1 MRAWIVT
8 HKVASAVIIAA
19 VIALGVFVVFYWFGF
34 QNAVVD
40 VRVNEAAPAA
50 SPAASPGSPGSP
62 VAPGGVTGE
71 PAGSEGP
78 VTLAK
83 GRFRGLEHDTEGTA
97 LLIELANGSQVIRF
111 EGFDVLN
118 GPDLKVY
125 LSTAPADAAEDRFDD
140 DYVSLGDL
148 KGNVGNQNYGVPR
161 NADATDFDSV
171 VIWCERFSV
180 GFGVAPLDRA

>member
-1 MRAWIVT
+1 MRAWIAA
-8 HKVASAVIIAA
+8 HKVFSAAIGAVIVAS
-19 VIALGVFVVFYWFGF
+19 GVFVVFYWFGF

-40 VRVNEAAPAA
+40 VKVNEAAPSVAPAA
-50 SPAASPGSPGSP
+50 AVESPAAE
-62 VAPGGVTGE
+62 GE
-71 PAGSEGP
+71 DAQEPTRPQEP
-78 VTLAK
+78 VTLAN

-97 LLIELANGSQVIRF
+97 LLIELPNGSQVIRF

-148 KGNVGNQNYGVPR
+148 KGNVGDQNYDVPKD
-161 NADATDFDSV
+161 ADAMDFDSV

-180 GFGVAPLDRA
+180 GFGVAPLERV